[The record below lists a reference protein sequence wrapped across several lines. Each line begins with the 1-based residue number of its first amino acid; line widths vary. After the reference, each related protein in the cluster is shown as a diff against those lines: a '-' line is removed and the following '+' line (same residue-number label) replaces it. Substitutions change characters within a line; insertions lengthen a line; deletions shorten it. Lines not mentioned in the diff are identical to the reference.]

1 MNTSPCKRIVLAGT
15 EGCRV
20 SYCEDCHVAE
30 IEIGAVSMR
39 LEVHAFSNLSQMLQ
53 EAQARLAALNAAR
66 SAYECEGAIRHVH

>member
-15 EGCRV
+15 EGCCV

-39 LEVHAFSNLSQMLQ
+39 LEVHAFSSLSQMLQ
-53 EAQARLAALNAAR
+53 EAQARLAGFNSAR
-66 SAYECEGAIRHVH
+66 SAYGSEGAIRHAY

>member
-1 MNTSPCKRIVLAGT
+1 VLAGT

-53 EAQARLAALNAAR
+53 EAQSKLTALDATR
-66 SAYECEGAIRHVH
+66 SAFQHEEGLRHVH

>member
-30 IEIGAVSMR
+30 IEIGAISLR

-53 EAQARLAALNAAR
+53 EAQARLAAFNAAR
-66 SAYECEGAIRHVH
+66 SAYEREGDISHVH